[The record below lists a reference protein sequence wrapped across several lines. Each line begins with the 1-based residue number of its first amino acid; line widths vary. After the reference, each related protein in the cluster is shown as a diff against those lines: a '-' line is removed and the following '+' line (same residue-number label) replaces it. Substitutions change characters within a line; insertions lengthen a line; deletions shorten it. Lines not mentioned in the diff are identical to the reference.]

1 MLLSKAEL
9 TAEET
14 QTILRLLQI
23 TIPIKNRTYIS
34 LHLEMPYEVAP
45 VKGGY
50 KVRKTQKEPSG
61 RYKYFSTM
69 PLTKARAEAQ
79 MKALY
84 ASEARKSASGRKK

>member
-1 MLLSKAEL
+1 MLISKAEL
-9 TAEET
+9 TKEET
-14 QTILRLLQI
+14 LALLRLLQVSL
-23 TIPIKNRTYIS
+23 PINTYTYIS
-34 LHLEMPYEVAP
+34 LHLQMPYEVAP